1 MKKFLFIISAGL
13 LCFCISC
20 NTKSESSGSSGN
32 TQGEK
37 NIATVHAVNDAIETG
52 DLSKVDQYITADAVD
67 HAGEHGDIK
76 GLDSIKANLA
86 HFHEAYKD
94 MKLEELQ
101 DAASGDYVF
110 SLTKFTGTSTMESM
124 GAPAG
129 TSFDMNSVQV
139 VKFDKDG
146 KAVEHWEYMQMS
158 DMMKMMPQSGMD
170 HMMDKKMDST
180 KKM

>member
-1 MKKFLFIISAGL
+1 MKKFLFIISTGVI
-13 LCFCISC
+13 CYCISC
-20 NTKSESSGSSGN
+20 NTKSESSDN

-37 NIATVHAVNDAIETG
+37 NIATVHAVNDAIESG
-52 DLSKVDQYITADAVD
+52 DVNKLDQYIAVDGVD

-86 HFHEAYKD
+86 HMHDSYKD
-94 MKLEELQ
+94 MKLEELE
-101 DAASGDYVF
+101 DAATGDYVF
-110 SLTKFTGTSTMESM
+110 SLTKFTGTSTRESM
-124 GAPAG
+124 GSPAG

-139 VKFDKDG
+139 VKFGKDG

>member
-1 MKKFLFIISAGL
+1 MKKFLFIISASL

-20 NTKSESSGSSGN
+20 NTKTESVGS

-37 NIATVHAVNDAIETG
+37 NIATVHAVNDAIESG
-52 DLSKVDQYITADAVD
+52 DVSKLDQYITADAVD
-67 HAGEHGDIK
+67 HSGEHGDIK

-86 HFHEAYKD
+86 YMHDSYKD
-94 MKLEELQ
+94 MKLDELQ

-110 SLTKFTGTSTMESM
+110 SLTKFTGTSTRESM

-129 TSFDMNSVQV
+129 TSFDMNAVQV

-158 DMMKMMPQSGMD
+158 DMMKMMPHEGME
-170 HMMDKKMDST
+170 HMKMDST

>member
-1 MKKFLFIISAGL
+1 MKKTFFVISASL
-13 LCFCISC
+13 FCFCISC
-20 NTKSESSGSSGN
+20 NTKSESTGT

-37 NIATVHAVNDAIETG
+37 NIATVHAVNDAIESG
-52 DLSKVDQYITADAVD
+52 DVSTLDQYIAADAVD

-86 HFHEAYKD
+86 YMHNSYKD
-94 MKLEELQ
+94 MKLDELQ

-110 SLTKFTGTSTMESM
+110 SLTRFTGTSTRESM
-124 GAPAG
+124 GAPGG

-139 VKFDKDG
+139 IKFDKNG